1 MSRSEEVLEL
11 NEDVCRHMLG
21 AGESRGLDLLRGL
34 SDVTVRARG
43 NQLLVGGDPGK
54 IRLVKRFIHAL
65 TRRIEAE
72 GGMSPADMR
81 RLLGECQAESD
92 ANQKKPATS
101 EAAIPTVLTP
111 EAGEGTEAKAGAR
124 TAGDS
129 YPEILMTH
137 SGRSVRAKTPMQQ
150 AYLDAIRS
158 HEITVSIGPAGT
170 GKTFLACAMAVKALR
185 ERQVTRV
192 ILSRPTIEAG
202 EKLGYLPGDLMEK
215 VDPHFRPL
223 YDALQ
228 EFLGISRFQ
237 QLLRQGTIEITP
249 LGYMRGRTFNE
260 AFIVLDEAQNT
271 TDKQMRMFLT
281 RMGYG
286 SRVVVTGD
294 RTQIDLPPAQDSS
307 LFTLRKVLG
316 EIERMAFIDLGEKD
330 VIRHEL
336 VRRIIQAYERYYDEE
351 GGGLS

>member
-1 MSRSEEVLEL
+1 MSRPEVILEL

-21 AGESRGLDLLRGL
+21 AGDSRGLDLLRSL
-34 SDVTVRARG
+34 SDVNVRARG

-65 TRRIEAE
+65 TRRIETE

-81 RLLGECQAESD
+81 RLLGECQAEND
-92 ANQKKPATS
+92 ANHRKPEATVP
-101 EAAIPTVLTP
+101 AP
-111 EAGEGTEAKAGAR
+111 EAGKGAEEKPGAR

-185 ERQVTRV
+185 EREVTRV
-192 ILSRPTIEAG
+192 ILSRPTVEAG

-249 LGYMRGRTFNE
+249 LGYMR
-260 AFIVLDEAQNT
+260 
-271 TDKQMRMFLT
+271 
-281 RMGYG
+281 
-286 SRVVVTGD
+286 
-294 RTQIDLPPAQDSS
+294 
-307 LFTLRKVLG
+307 
-316 EIERMAFIDLGEKD
+316 
-330 VIRHEL
+330 
-336 VRRIIQAYERYYDEE
+336 
-351 GGGLS
+351 

>member
-1 MSRSEEVLEL
+1 MSRPEEILEL
-11 NEDVCRHMLG
+11 NEDVCRHILG
-21 AGESRGLDLLRGL
+21 VGESRGLDLLRGI

-54 IRLVKRFIHAL
+54 IRLVKRFIRAL
-65 TRRIEAE
+65 ARRIETE

-81 RLLGECQAESD
+81 RLLGECQGEND
-92 ANQKKPATS
+92 TNHRKPAMPES
-101 EAAIPTVLTP
+101 TVPMP
-111 EAGEGTEAKAGAR
+111 ETGEGAQSKTGAR
-124 TAGDS
+124 DAGDS
-129 YPEILMTH
+129 YPEILVTH

-294 RTQIDLPPAQDSS
+294 RTQIDLPSSKDSS

-316 EIERMAFIDLGEKD
+316 EIERMAFINLDEKD

-336 VRRIIQAYERYYDEE
+336 VRRIIQAYEKYYDEE
-351 GGGLS
+351 GELS

>member
-1 MSRSEEVLEL
+1 
-11 NEDVCRHMLG
+11 
-21 AGESRGLDLLRGL
+21 
-34 SDVTVRARG
+34 
-43 NQLLVGGDPGK
+43 
-54 IRLVKRFIHAL
+54 
-65 TRRIEAE
+65 IETE
-72 GGMSPADMR
+72 GGMSPDDMR
-81 RLLGECQAESD
+81 RLFSECLAAE
-92 ANQKKPATS
+92 
-101 EAAIPTVLTP
+101 P
-111 EAGEGTEAKAGAR
+111 EQNEPVSADSIGTHS
-124 TAGDS
+124 TADS

-137 SGRSVRAKTPMQQ
+137 SGRSVRAKTAMQQ
-150 AYLDAIRS
+150 AYLDAITS

-170 GKTFLACAMAVKALR
+170 GKTYLACAMAVKALR
-185 ERQVTRV
+185 ERQVNRV

-228 EFLGISRFQ
+228 EFLGVSRFQ
-237 QLLRQGTIEITP
+237 QLLRQGIIEITP

-271 TDKQMRMFLT
+271 TSKQMQMFLT

-294 RTQIDLPPAQDSS
+294 RTQIDLPSSKDSS
-307 LFTLRKVLG
+307 LHTLRQVLG
-316 EIERMAFIDLGEKD
+316 GIDRMAFVDLGEKD

-336 VRRIIQAYERYYDEE
+336 VRRIIQAYESYYLKE
-351 GGGLS
+351 GEAS

>member
-1 MSRSEEVLEL
+1 MSRPDEILEL
-11 NEDVCRHMLG
+11 NEDVCRHILG

-65 TRRIEAE
+65 TRRIETE
-72 GGMSPADMR
+72 GGMSAADMR
-81 RLLGECQAESD
+81 RLLGECQAEND
-92 ANQKKPATS
+92 ANRHKPTQP
-101 EAAIPTVLTP
+101 EPPVAAPASID
-111 EAGEGTEAKAGAR
+111 AGDSAGVQPGIR
-124 TAGDS
+124 SAGDS
-129 YPEILMTH
+129 YPEILVTH

-150 AYLDAIRS
+150 SYLDAIRS

-192 ILSRPTIEAG
+192 ILSRPTVEAG

-294 RTQIDLPPAQDSS
+294 RTQIDLASPKDSS

-316 EIERMAFIDLGEKD
+316 EIERLAFIDLGEKD

-336 VRRIIQAYERYYDEE
+336 VRRIIQAYERYYGEE
-351 GGGLS
+351 GGAS

>member
-1 MSRSEEVLEL
+1 MNRPEEILEL
-11 NEDVCRHMLG
+11 SEDVCRHMLG
-21 AGESRGLDLLRGL
+21 AGESRGLDLLRSI

-43 NQLLVGGDPGK
+43 NQLVVTGGPEK
-54 IRLVKRFIHAL
+54 IRLVKCFVNAL
-65 TRRIEAE
+65 ARRIETE
-72 GGMSPADMR
+72 GGMNAADMR
-81 RLLGECQAESD
+81 RLFSECVVED
-92 ANQKKPATS
+92 AAGGKQKSAVSETAAASPA
-101 EAAIPTVLTP
+101 A
-111 EAGEGTEAKAGAR
+111 
-124 TAGDS
+124 TAGTRTVADS
-129 YPEILMTH
+129 YPEILVTH

-150 AYLDAIRS
+150 AYLDAIAS

-228 EFLGISRFQ
+228 EFMGVARFQ
-237 QLLRQGTIEITP
+237 QLLRQGIIEITP

-294 RTQIDLPPAQDSS
+294 RTQIDLPSSKDSS
-307 LFTLRKVLG
+307 LHTLKKVLG
-316 EIERMAFIDLGEKD
+316 GIERMAFIDLDEKD

-336 VRRIIQAYERYYDEE
+336 VRRIIQAYELYYDGE
-351 GGGLS
+351 GTPS

>member
-1 MSRSEEVLEL
+1 MSRPEEILEL

-21 AGESRGLDLLRGL
+21 AGEPRGLDLLRGL
-34 SDVTVRARG
+34 PDVTVRARG
-43 NQLLVGGDPGK
+43 NLLLVGGDPGK

-65 TRRIEAE
+65 TRRIETE

-81 RLLGECQAESD
+81 RLLGECQAEND
-92 ANQKKPATS
+92 ANHRKEATPES
-101 EAAIPTVLTP
+101 AIPPVPAP
-111 EAGEGTEAKAGAR
+111 ETGEGADAKAGAR

-158 HEITVSIGPAGT
+158 HEVTVSIGPAGT

-294 RTQIDLPPAQDSS
+294 RTQIDLPSPKDSS

-336 VRRIIQAYERYYDEE
+336 VRRIIQAYERYYGEE
-351 GGGLS
+351 GGPS

>member
-1 MSRSEEVLEL
+1 MSSPEDVLEL
-11 NEDVCRHMLG
+11 NDDVCRHILG
-21 AGESRGLDLLRGL
+21 VGESRGLELLRSL

-43 NQLLVGGDPGK
+43 NQLLVGGDPEK
-54 IRLVKRFIHAL
+54 IRLVKRFVNAL
-65 TRRIEAE
+65 TSRIKTE
-72 GGMSPADMR
+72 GGMNGADMR
-81 RLLGECQAESD
+81 RLFNECLAED
-92 ANQKKPATS
+92 ADGKKQKMAAVPA
-101 EAAIPTVLTP
+101 EP
-111 EAGEGTEAKAGAR
+111 KAGVR
-124 TAGDS
+124 LAGHS
-129 YPEILMTH
+129 YPEILVTH
-137 SGRSVRAKTPMQQ
+137 SGQSVRAKTPMQQ
-150 AYLDAIRS
+150 AYLDAITS

-185 ERQVTRV
+185 ERQVSRL
-192 ILSRPTIEAG
+192 ILSRPTVEAG

-237 QLLRQGTIEITP
+237 QMLRQGIIEITP

-271 TDKQMRMFLT
+271 TDRQMRMFLT

-294 RTQIDLPPAQDSS
+294 RTQIDLPSAKDSS
-307 LFTLRKVLG
+307 LHMLQKVLG
-316 EIERMAFIDLGEKD
+316 GIERMAFVDLDEKD

-336 VRRIIQAYERYYDEE
+336 VRRIIQAYEQYYGEE
-351 GGGLS
+351 GTSP

>member
-1 MSRSEEVLEL
+1 MNKPEEVLEL
-11 NEDVCRHMLG
+11 SDDVCRHMLG
-21 AGESRGLDLLRGL
+21 AGGSRGLDLLRSI

-43 NQLLVGGDPGK
+43 NQLLIGGDPEK
-54 IRLVKRFIHAL
+54 IELVKRFVMAL
-65 TRRIEAE
+65 SRRIETE
-72 GGMSPADMR
+72 GGMSPGDMR
-81 RLLGECQAESD
+81 RLFSECLTEETD
-92 ANQKKPATS
+92 QKKSALPAS
-101 EAAIPTVLTP
+101 
-111 EAGEGTEAKAGAR
+111 AGDQPVSVGAR
-124 TAGDS
+124 DGIRSAADS

-137 SGRSVRAKTPMQQ
+137 SGRSVRAKTAMQQ
-150 AYLDAIRS
+150 AYLDAITS

-170 GKTFLACAMAVKALR
+170 GKTYLACAMAVRALR
-185 ERQVTRV
+185 DRQVNRV

-228 EFLGISRFQ
+228 EFLGVSRFQ
-237 QLLRQGTIEITP
+237 QLLRQGIIEITP

-271 TDKQMRMFLT
+271 TSKQMQMFLT

-294 RTQIDLPPAQDSS
+294 RTQIDLPSSKDSS
-307 LFTLRKVLG
+307 LHTLRRVLG
-316 EIERMAFIDLGEKD
+316 GIERMSFIDLGEKD

-336 VRRIIQAYERYYDEE
+336 VRRIIQAYETYYADEGE
-351 GGGLS
+351 PS

>member
-1 MSRSEEVLEL
+1 MSRSEEILEL

-21 AGESRGLDLLRGL
+21 AGESRGLDLLRSL
-34 SDVTVRARG
+34 PDVSVRARG
-43 NQLLVGGDPGK
+43 NQLLVGGDPDTV
-54 IRLVKRFIHAL
+54 RLVKRFIHAL
-65 TRRIEAE
+65 ARRIETE

-81 RLLGECQAESD
+81 RLLGECEAEHD
-92 ANQKKPATS
+92 ANHRKPATL
-101 EAAIPTVLTP
+101 EAAVPMSETVVSAESVP
-111 EAGEGTEAKAGAR
+111 GAR

-129 YPEILMTH
+129 YPEILVTH
-137 SGRSVRAKTPMQQ
+137 SGRSVRAKTAMQQ

-192 ILSRPTIEAG
+192 ILSRPTVEAG

-228 EFLGISRFQ
+228 EFLGVSRFQ
-237 QLLRQGTIEITP
+237 QLLRQGIIEITP

-294 RTQIDLPPAQDSS
+294 RTQIDLPSSKDSS

-336 VRRIIQAYERYYDEE
+336 VRRIIQAYEKYYGEE
-351 GGGLS
+351 GGPS